1 MTRVFAYCR
10 VSTSGQ
16 TTDNQ
21 IQEIAA
27 AGFHVMPVRAI
38 TETISGSVA
47 AIERP
52 GFRKLQEKLEAGD
65 VLIVTKLDGTA
76 KGGVVIGIS
85 DQLKVP
91 VKYIGLGESMEA
103 LQLFNKRIITLFH

>member
-10 VSTSGQ
+10 VSTAEQ

-27 AGFHVMPVRAI
+27 AGFEVKPQRAI

-47 AIERP
+47 ALERK
-52 GFRKLQEKLEAGD
+52 GFKKLLDKLEAGD
-65 VLIVTKLDGTA
+65 VLVVTQKIVSKDKLYKTA
-76 KGGVVIGIS
+76 IEIISRSRAITQTMMKKGFIKPSKI
-85 DQLKVP
+85 
-91 VKYIGLGESMEA
+91 
-103 LQLFNKRIITLFH
+103 